1 LTKNLLK
8 GTISFMS
15 EEEAPSRARK
25 SGSSR
30 GSVYEKIAPILI
42 FLSIGL
48 AFGVGVLWQKVKS
61 LEGTKTA
68 VAPSGNTGQV
78 AAASALS
85 DLPALV
91 ESIGID
97 KGKFQECVDSGK
109 YKDRVESDYQEGITA
124 GVQGTPGNFLVNKK
138 GEVWFVPGAYP
149 YENIKPI
156 IELAL
161 GRTSDAAATQGI
173 EKLSNDQAAKLPGLK
188 DQDHVRGKKDAQVL
202 LIEYSDFQCPYCQ
215 RFHSTTLQ
223 ILKDYANE
231 VGFVYRHFPL
241 DQLHPYARPA
251 AEASECIKEI
261 GGEDAFWK
269 FADMAF
275 GTS

>member
-1 LTKNLLK
+1 
-8 GTISFMS
+8 MS
-15 EEEAPSRARK
+15 EEESPSRARRFRFRG
-25 SGSSR
+25 GSI
-30 GSVYEKIAPILI
+30 YEKMAPVLI

-68 VAPSGNTGQV
+68 AAPSANTGQ
-78 AAASALS
+78 AQAASVLS
-85 DLPALV
+85 DLPALA
-91 ESIGID
+91 ESIGVD
-97 KGKFQECVDSGK
+97 KDKVQSCVDAKK
-109 YKDRVESDYQEGITA
+109 YADRVESDYQEGITA
-124 GVQGTPGNFLVNKK
+124 GVQGTPGNFLLNKK
-138 GEVWFVPGAYP
+138 GEVWFIPGAYP

-156 IELAL
+156 IDLAL
-161 GRTSDAAATQGI
+161 GEGTEGAATQGI
-173 EKLSNDQAAKLPGLK
+173 EKLSADQAAKLPGLK
-188 DQDHVRGKKDAQVL
+188 DQDHVRGNKDAQVL

-215 RFHSTTLQ
+215 RFHPTTLQ
-223 ILKDYANE
+223 VLEEYKDQ

-251 AEASECIKEI
+251 AEASECIKEL

-269 FADMAF
+269 FADKAF

>member
-15 EEEAPSRARK
+15 EEETSSRVRK
-25 SGSSR
+25 SRSSR
-30 GSVYEKIAPILI
+30 GSIYEKIAPILI

-61 LEGTKTA
+61 LEGTKTT
-68 VAPSGNTGQV
+68 VTPSGNTGQV

-91 ESIGID
+91 ESIGVD

-161 GRTSDAAATQGI
+161 GKSSDAAATQGI
-173 EKLSNDQAAKLPGLK
+173 EKLSNDQAAKLPKLK
-188 DQDHVRGKKDAQVL
+188 DQDHVRGKKDAEVL

-215 RFHSTTLQ
+215 RFHPTTLQ
-223 ILKDYANE
+223 ILKDYSNE
-231 VGFVYRHFPL
+231 VGYVYRHFPL

-269 FADMAF
+269 FADKAF